1 MLTRSLRGRYTR
13 PAALTA
19 AFGAAGYAVYRYR
32 NSDTTAA
39 RPSFT
44 LPVKSRASDG
54 SVVTEM
60 KSIPYLTKE
69 DAERKLTENA
79 WSTTIPRAGSSGK
92 GVWRYETAF
101 LASNNPI
108 EDANAQ
114 MVVQPTEKD
123 FWGMKGDK
131 ARDLLFFAIMDGHSG
146 FKTSRLLAK
155 TLIPSVALE
164 LQSLVPHDDAVPTK
178 KQRSLFRYFISY
190 FGFVSHPTE
199 TSALYPFHSD
209 PKYVSTAIETA
220 FANLDSQIVNA
231 PIKAVDALTQGNKDM
246 KASDLDPKSL
256 EYQLTV
262 SALLPALSGSC
273 ALLAMLDGSNN
284 DMYVACTGDSRA
296 VAGYWDVDKNGK
308 GKWRVE
314 VLTDDQ
320 TGRNPKEHQRMQ
332 SEHPPEEA
340 SYVIQ
345 RGRVFGGLEPTRAFG
360 DSRYKWPKEFQLRLQ
375 QLFGEES
382 GLTIRRPPT
391 DLKTPPY
398 VTSRPEITH
407 RKLPFNS
414 ETSSSKSC
422 SSSNLR
428 FLVMATD
435 GLWDRLSSAEVV
447 ALTGEY
453 LNRVAPN
460 GSPSSSPPPLTIS
473 KSDLAQTT
481 AETPTSLGVLGKGTP
496 QDTPSSKEGAWAFVD
511 KNVSTH
517 LIRNALG
524 GADENELHK
533 LLSIP
538 APLSRRYRDDLT
550 VTVVWW
556 EDRPE
561 ATESVGVKAKL

>member
-1 MLTRSLRGRYTR
+1 
-13 PAALTA
+13 
-19 AFGAAGYAVYRYR
+19 
-32 NSDTTAA
+32 
-39 RPSFT
+39 
-44 LPVKSRASDG
+44 
-54 SVVTEM
+54 
-60 KSIPYLTKE
+60 
-69 DAERKLTENA
+69 
-79 WSTTIPRAGSSGK
+79 
-92 GVWRYETAF
+92 
-101 LASNNPI
+101 
-108 EDANAQ
+108 
-114 MVVQPTEKD
+114 
-123 FWGMKGDK
+123 
-131 ARDLLFFAIMDGHSG
+131 
-146 FKTSRLLAK
+146 
-155 TLIPSVALE
+155 
-164 LQSLVPHDDAVPTK
+164 
-178 KQRSLFRYFISY
+178 
-190 FGFVSHPTE
+190 
-199 TSALYPFHSD
+199 
-209 PKYVSTAIETA
+209 
-220 FANLDSQIVNA
+220 
-231 PIKAVDALTQGNKDM
+231 
-246 KASDLDPKSL
+246 
-256 EYQLTV
+256 
-262 SALLPALSGSC
+262 
-273 ALLAMLDGSNN
+273 
-284 DMYVACTGDSRA
+284 
-296 VAGYWDVDKNGK
+296 
-308 GKWRVE
+308 
-314 VLTDDQ
+314 
-320 TGRNPKEHQRMQ
+320 MQ

-360 DSRYKWPKEFQLRLQ
+360 DSRYKWPKEFQLRWAVLWFNLMECANETPVPRLQ

-414 ETSSSKSC
+414 DTSSSKSC

-481 AETPTSLGVLGKGTP
+481 VETPTSLGVLGKGTP